1 MAPAK
6 RQPDRREQRQAQPRI
21 QIPENVSEFY
31 VNSLNVGTT
40 TWDFVL
46 FFGSIALP
54 ETIGPAET
62 IRGQVRVDCVIRMSP
77 QHAKASLRVLQQTLD
92 DWERRFGEIQVP
104 SVEETSE
111 DT

>member
-46 FFGSIALP
+46 FFGSIVLP
-54 ETIGPAET
+54 ATIGV
-62 IRGQVRVDCVIRMSP
+62 GQMIHGQIRVDCVIRMSP
-77 QHAKASLRVLQQTLD
+77 QHAKASLRVLQQTVS
-92 DWERRFGEIQVP
+92 DWERRFGEIQIP
-104 SVEETSE
+104 SVEESSE